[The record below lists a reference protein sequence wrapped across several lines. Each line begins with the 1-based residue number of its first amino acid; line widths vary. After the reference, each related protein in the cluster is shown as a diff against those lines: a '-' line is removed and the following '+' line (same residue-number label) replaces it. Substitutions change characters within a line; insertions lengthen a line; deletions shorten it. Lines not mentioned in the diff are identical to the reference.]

1 MRSTM
6 AVVTTGSPQV
16 VAEFLEVD
24 VGGDEGG
31 ALAVPAVYDL
41 EEEGGVS
48 RVLLLQP
55 VKTQFIDEE
64 NVGCGILFEPSM
76 KAVVGLAGKKVRE
89 HIGRGGVP
97 ASVELFAANE

>member
-1 MRSTM
+1 MEPLQYRPSMTLKKRE
-6 AVVTTGSPQV
+6 A
-16 VAEFLEVD
+16 FL
-24 VGGDEGG
+24 
-31 ALAVPAVYDL
+31 A
-41 EEEGGVS
+41 S
-48 RVLLLQP
+48 LLLQP